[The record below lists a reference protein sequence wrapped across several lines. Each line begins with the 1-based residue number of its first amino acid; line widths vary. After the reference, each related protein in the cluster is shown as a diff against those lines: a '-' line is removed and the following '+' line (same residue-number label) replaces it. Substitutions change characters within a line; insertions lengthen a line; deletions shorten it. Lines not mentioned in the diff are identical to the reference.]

1 MSLGMVM
8 HLRGV
13 CQPMTESRSLR
24 LKFHAS
30 LTSFTIGLSLGPSFF
45 PDNMCSTL
53 MSLGTVMHLERC
65 VGLIQKVG
73 DNDRHFILH

>member
-1 MSLGMVM
+1 M

-30 LTSFTIGLSLGPSFF
+30 LTSFTIGLSLGPKFF
-45 PDNMCSTL
+45 P
-53 MSLGTVMHLERC
+53 R
-65 VGLIQKVG
+65 
-73 DNDRHFILH
+73 